1 MSSSQAWNTQAA
13 PAPTGCDNAQRS
25 SPRLLEITMPDDSV
39 SQARIFEPDNGPTRE
54 TKPYRTKQKLSPHS
68 ATGDG
73 DKPLVI
79 IWPGFGMGA
88 RYFDPMGREL
98 ARRGYL
104 VASGELRGQGSSTAK
119 ATRKHTWGYHHLA
132 SQDFPITIKA
142 VKKDL
147 GLANN
152 YPTVFLCHSLG
163 GQIAPLFFTR
173 KEAIELNVQ
182 GFLAVGTGSPY
193 YPGYSGLVRRKLRI
207 GTIIIKAIV
216 TIFGY
221 QPAGKLDL
229 TGYGRQA
236 KHVMLEWIRFSR
248 SNQQR
253 GLLGE
258 DRDYDDAKNGVT
270 IPVLLTRFH
279 TDQDCTRKAAEHLA
293 AGLPNA
299 DVTIEEYPKRLGHN
313 RWAREPQIIAERL
326 EKFVGTL
333 SSP

>member
-1 MSSSQAWNTQAA
+1 
-13 PAPTGCDNAQRS
+13 
-25 SPRLLEITMPDDSV
+25 MP
-39 SQARIFEPDNGPTRE
+39 
-54 TKPYRTKQKLSPHS
+54 
-68 ATGDG
+68 
-73 DKPLVI
+73 
-79 IWPGFGMGA
+79 
-88 RYFDPMGREL
+88 
-98 ARRGYL
+98 
-104 VASGELRGQGSSTAK
+104 
-119 ATRKHTWGYHHLA
+119 
-132 SQDFPITIKA
+132 
-142 VKKDL
+142 
-147 GLANN
+147 
-152 YPTVFLCHSLG
+152 
-163 GQIAPLFFTR
+163 PLFFTR

-229 TGYGRQA
+229 TGYSRQA

-270 IPVLLTRFH
+270 IPVLLTHFH

-299 DVTIEEYPKRLGHN
+299 EVTIEEYPERLSHN
-313 RWAREPQIIAERL
+313 RWAREPQIIAERF

-333 SSP
+333 SLP